1 MVHSFQDTLPCE
13 EGIRAGL
20 KATVVERIDTSKMT
34 EMLTKILL
42 VMAGGSLGAVGRYMV
57 SLGAMRLFG
66 SGLSWGT
73 FLANMIGCFLIG
85 VIFAL
90 VDRVPWLTPSV
101 RLFFMTG
108 FLGALTTFST
118 YALEVVTAIRGGGF
132 GVAAITF
139 LANNIGGIGLV
150 LAGIGLVQILFKG
163 GATWP

>member
-1 MVHSFQDTLPCE
+1 MAATLS
-13 EGIRAGL
+13 
-20 KATVVERIDTSKMT
+20 ERIDAEDMT
-34 EMLTKILL
+34 DMVTKILL
-42 VMAGGSLGAVGRYMV
+42 VMAGGSLGAAGRYLV
-57 SLGAMRLFG
+57 SLGAIRLFG
-66 SGLSWGT
+66 TGLSWGT

-90 VDRVPWLTPSV
+90 ADRVPWLTPSV

-118 YALEVVTAIRGGGF
+118 YALEVVAAMRSGGL
-132 GVAAITF
+132 GVATITF

>member
-1 MVHSFQDTLPCE
+1 MMDMV
-13 EGIRAGL
+13 
-20 KATVVERIDTSKMT
+20 
-34 EMLTKILL
+34 TKILL
-42 VMAGGSLGAVGRYMV
+42 VMAGGSLGAAGRYLI
-57 SLGAMRLFG
+57 SLGAIRLFG
-66 SGLSWGT
+66 TGLSWGT
-73 FLANMIGCFLIG
+73 FLANMSGCFLIG
-85 VIFAL
+85 VLFAL
-90 VDRVPWLTPSV
+90 ADRVSLLTPSL

-118 YALEVVTAIRGGGF
+118 YALEVVAAIRGGGF